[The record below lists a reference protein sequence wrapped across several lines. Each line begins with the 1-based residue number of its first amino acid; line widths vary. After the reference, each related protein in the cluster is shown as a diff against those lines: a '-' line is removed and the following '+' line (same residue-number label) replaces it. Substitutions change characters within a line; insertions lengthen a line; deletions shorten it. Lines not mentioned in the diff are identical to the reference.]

1 MKYLFFILSFII
13 LPGLS
18 AQKNVNAD
26 EFEKMLKNDK
36 KAVCIDLRTPDEIKK
51 YGKIPG
57 SLEIDWLAKDNEQK
71 LNALDK
77 KKNYYVYCA
86 GGGRSADAMDW
97 MLKNGFHYVV
107 NLEKGFTD
115 WKKNGKKIEEKKQ

>member
-1 MKYLFFILSFII
+1 MKYAFLFVIFGFIFRT
-13 LPGLS
+13 S
-18 AQKNVNAD
+18 AQKSVSAD

-57 SLEIDWLAKDNEQK
+57 ALEIDWLAKDNEQK
-71 LNALDK
+71 INALDK

-86 GGGRSADAMDW
+86 GGGRSADAMEW

-115 WKKNGKKIEEKKQ
+115 WKKNGKKIEETKQ

>member
-1 MKYLFFILSFII
+1 MKYPLLILILGFLFRM
-13 LPGLS
+13 P
-18 AQKNVNAD
+18 AQKSVSAD
-26 EFEKMLKNDK
+26 EFEKMLKSDK

-57 SLEIDWLAKDNEQK
+57 AMEIDWLAKDNEQK
-71 LNALDK
+71 INALDK

-86 GGGRSADAMDW
+86 GGGRSADAMEW

-115 WKKNGKKIEEKKQ
+115 WKKNGKKIEETKQ